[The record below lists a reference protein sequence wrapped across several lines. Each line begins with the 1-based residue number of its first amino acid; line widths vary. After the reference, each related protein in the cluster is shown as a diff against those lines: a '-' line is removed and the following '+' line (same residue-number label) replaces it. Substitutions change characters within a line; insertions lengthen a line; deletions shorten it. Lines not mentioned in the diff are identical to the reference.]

1 MAKTALSYHTQHGGV
16 AQIPAAPLAVTFTG
30 PIGEAAQGGDL
41 RQRQPQMEQQ
51 VPRPLDAL
59 QSV

>member
-1 MAKTALSYHTQHGGV
+1 MAKTALPYHTQHGGV
-16 AQIPAAPLAVTFTG
+16 AQILAAPLAAPFAGAV
-30 PIGEAAQGGDL
+30 GEAAQGGDL
-41 RQRQPQMEQQ
+41 RRRQPRMEQQ